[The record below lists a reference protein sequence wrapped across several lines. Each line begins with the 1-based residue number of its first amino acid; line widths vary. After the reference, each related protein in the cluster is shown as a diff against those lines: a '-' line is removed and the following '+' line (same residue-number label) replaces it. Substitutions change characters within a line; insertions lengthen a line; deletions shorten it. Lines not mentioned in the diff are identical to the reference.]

1 MMLQK
6 IVKDYDDCGS
16 GSYSILHVSNDNE
29 NGVWKLEVEFDE
41 CERDKND
48 REVFVTFAHVDCTRQ
63 SNKINYEKRNKVV
76 LISAVS

>member
-16 GSYSILHVSNDNE
+16 GSYSILHVSNDDE

-48 REVFVTFAHVDCTRQ
+48 REVFVTFAHVDRAIKSTM
-63 SNKINYEKRNKVV
+63 KKEINVV